1 MVIEYSTGKKSEV
14 KQITPE
20 DLQFIYNYEFGTP
33 TAAFVYKILDDKKNG
48 SFIEV
53 GSSHWKENSNTYVL
67 EKHFGWEGIGLDI
80 EQHFVNDYNNNR
92 ISKCI
97 QADALNF
104 NWDKYLEENNFPK
117 QIDFLQIDV
126 DDIIPF
132 SNVLALINFPF
143 SRYTFSVVAIEH
155 IANIDSKYENS
166 KNVQTEILK
175 LHGYKLVASFFT
187 DEWWIHESLG
197 VAPSTYDQIT
207 AAAWHRTLGV

>member
-1 MVIEYSTGKKSEV
+1 MSHG
-14 KQITPE
+14 
-20 DLQFIYNYEFGTP
+20 YEFA
-33 TAAFVYKILDDKKNG
+33 TATAGFVYKILDDKKNG

-67 EKHFGWEGIGLDI
+67 EKDFGWSGLGLDI
-80 EQHFVNDYNNNR
+80 EQHFVDEYNKNR
-92 ISKCI
+92 VSKCI
-97 QADALNF
+97 KADALVF

-117 QIDFLQIDV
+117 QMDFLQIDV

-143 SRYTFSVVAIEH
+143 SRYTFNVVAIEH

-166 KNVQTEILK
+166 KNVQREILK
-175 LHGYKLVASFFT
+175 LHGYILVASFFT

-197 VAPSTYDQIT
+197 IAPSTYDQIT
-207 AAAWHRTLGV
+207 AAAWHRELRA